1 MKLFS
6 ICSIKNNSNITYRL
20 SKYYSSTAES
30 NNPIYDKHSIPDSG
44 FTVRETGGALDKAW
58 VGYII
63 AEKLENRRYE
73 VKLYASTIQWL
84 EKELKIE
91 IDDFPDLLRALY
103 L

>member
-1 MKLFS
+1 
-6 ICSIKNNSNITYRL
+6 
-20 SKYYSSTAES
+20 
-30 NNPIYDKHSIPDSG
+30 
-44 FTVRETGGALDKAW
+44 LDKAW

-91 IDDFPDLLRALY
+91 INDFPDLLRALY